1 MTSNTNTR
9 SITSARKPATGRE
22 RKASAPLAA
31 QAVLDAVPLACA
43 LFEEKSGELQMQ
55 NAAFAAEFPGLN
67 HGAARREFLQRFE
80 DPPELRSGGDEVEVL
95 HVESRRSYA
104 LRSTK
109 LVAAK
114 DRAELISAANISA
127 RNETLRR
134 HKTQAERLL
143 FTSRVMSVGEM
154 TTTLAH
160 ELNQPLAAIVNYLNV
175 ALRLI
180 GRDSPDL
187 SRSGEALL
195 LAREQAA
202 HASAVIARLREFVR
216 AREPKRSALA
226 VADLVATVMQLLK
239 LEAEKQRVRVI
250 TELPVSL
257 PPVFADRVM
266 LEQVLLNLVKN
277 AIEAMRD
284 SDPKQR
290 EIRIGAR
297 INLDDQIELRVS
309 DRGCGLSASEAEQLF
324 TPFYT
329 TKSEGLGIGLAI
341 CRSIVEY
348 HEGRLYF
355 EDNPRGGSVFVV
367 TLPQAREEQSA

>member
-1 MTSNTNTR
+1 MTSNANTR
-9 SITSARKPATGRE
+9 TVAPARKPAPRRE
-22 RKASAPLAA
+22 RTSHPAPPA
-31 QAVLDAVPLACA
+31 QALLDAVPLACA
-43 LFEEKSGELQMQ
+43 VFAEADGEMQMH
-55 NAAFAAEFPGLN
+55 NAAFAAEFPSLD
-67 HGAARREFLQRFE
+67 RRTTRGEFLRQFE
-80 DPPELRSGGDEVEVL
+80 DAPELQAGSEEVEAF
-95 HVESRRSYA
+95 HAESRRWYA
-104 LRSTK
+104 LRSVR
-109 LVAAK
+109 LAATEHA
-114 DRAELISAANISA
+114 AELLTAANVSA

-180 GRDSPDL
+180 GRESPDL
-187 SRSGEALL
+187 SRSGEALM

-226 VADLVATVMQLLK
+226 LGDLVATVMQLLK
-239 LEAEKQRVRVI
+239 LEAEKQRVRVA
-250 TELPVSL
+250 TELPASL

-284 SDPKQR
+284 SDPKHR
-290 EIRIGAR
+290 EVRIGAR
-297 INLDDQIELRVS
+297 INLDEQIELRVS
-309 DRGCGLSASEAEQLF
+309 DRGCGLSAAEAQQLF

-329 TKSEGLGIGLAI
+329 TKSDGLGIGLAI

-355 EDNPRGGSVFVV
+355 EDNPKGGSVFVV
-367 TLPQAREEQSA
+367 TLPQARAEAAA

>member
-1 MTSNTNTR
+1 MTSNANTQHVV
-9 SITSARKPATGRE
+9 SVRKPANRRE
-22 RKASAPLAA
+22 RAAPALPDA
-31 QAVLDAVPLACA
+31 QPVLDAVPLACA
-43 LFEEKSGELQMQ
+43 LFDTETGELRMH
-55 NAAFAAEFPGLN
+55 NAAFAAEFPGL
-67 HGAARREFLQRFE
+67 GRGVTRREFLQRFE
-80 DPPELRSGGDEVEVL
+80 DPPELRSGGEEVEVL
-95 HVESRRSYA
+95 HIESRRSYA
-104 LRSTK
+104 LRSTP
-109 LVAAK
+109 LAAK
-114 DRAELISAANISA
+114 RQRAELLSAANVSA

-154 TTTLAH
+154 TTMLAH

-180 GRDSPDL
+180 GRDAPDL

-216 AREPKRSALA
+216 AREPKRSALTLG
-226 VADLVATVMQLLK
+226 DLVATVMQLLK
-239 LEAEKQRVRVI
+239 LEAEKQRVRVV
-250 TELPVSL
+250 TELPASL

-297 INLDDQIELRVS
+297 INFDEQIEVRVS
-309 DRGCGLSASEAEQLF
+309 DRGCGLSAADAEQLF

-355 EDNPRGGSVFVV
+355 EDNPQGGSVFVV
-367 TLPQAREEQSA
+367 TLPQASEEQAA

>member
-1 MTSNTNTR
+1 VF
-9 SITSARKPATGRE
+9 A
-22 RKASAPLAA
+22 
-31 QAVLDAVPLACA
+31 DAD
-43 LFEEKSGELQMQ
+43 GELQMH
-55 NAAFAAEFPGLN
+55 NAAFAAEFPGLAS
-67 HGAARREFLQRFE
+67 HLTRTAFVQQFE
-80 DPPELRSGGDEVEVL
+80 DVSGL
-95 HVESRRSYA
+95 HAGGEEIEALHTESRRSYA
-104 LRSTK
+104 LRSTRF
-109 LVAAK
+109 AA
-114 DRAELISAANISA
+114 DCAAELLTATNVSA

-134 HKTQAERLL
+134 HKSQAERLL

-160 ELNQPLAAIVNYLNV
+160 ELNQPLAAIMNYLNV

-180 GRDSPDL
+180 RGQSPEL
-187 SRSGEALL
+187 ARSSEALL

-202 HASAVIARLREFVR
+202 HASAVITRLREFVR

-239 LEAEKQRVRVI
+239 LEAEKQRVRVV
-250 TELPVSL
+250 TELPASL
-257 PPVFADRVM
+257 PSVFADRVM

-290 EIRIGAR
+290 EIRIVGR
-297 INLDDQIELRVS
+297 INLDEQIELRVS
-309 DRGCGLSASEAEQLF
+309 DLGCGLSAAEAQQLF

-329 TKSEGLGIGLAI
+329 TKSDGLGVGLAI
-341 CRSIVEY
+341 CRSIIEY

-355 EDNPRGGSVFVV
+355 ENNPKGGSVFVV
-367 TLPQAREEQSA
+367 TLPQASAERIA

>member
-1 MTSNTNTR
+1 MTSNANTR
-9 SITSARKPATGRE
+9 TVTPARKPATRRE
-22 RKASAPLAA
+22 STSHSLPSA
-31 QAVLDAVPLACA
+31 QALLDAVPLPCA
-43 LFEEKSGELQMQ
+43 VFAETDGEPQMH
-55 NAAFAAEFPGLN
+55 NAAFAAEFPHLD
-67 HGAARREFLQRFE
+67 RRTTRSEFLRQFE
-80 DPPELRSGGDEVEVL
+80 DAPELQTGNEEVEAF
-95 HVESRRSYA
+95 HAESRRWYA
-104 LRSTK
+104 LRS
-109 LVAAK
+109 VRFAAA
-114 DRAELISAANISA
+114 DHAAELLTAANVSA

-180 GRDSPDL
+180 GRESPDL
-187 SRSGEALL
+187 SRSGEALM

-216 AREPKRSALA
+216 AREPKRSALTLS
-226 VADLVATVMQLLK
+226 DLVATVMQLLK
-239 LEAEKQRVRVI
+239 LEAEKQRVRVA
-250 TELPVSL
+250 TELPASL

-284 SDPKQR
+284 SDPKHR
-290 EIRIGAR
+290 EVRIGAR
-297 INLDDQIELRVS
+297 INLDEQIELRVS
-309 DRGCGLSASEAEQLF
+309 DRGCGLSAAEAQQLF

-329 TKSEGLGIGLAI
+329 TKSDGLGIGLAI

-355 EDNPRGGSVFVV
+355 EDNPKGGSVFVV
-367 TLPQAREEQSA
+367 TLPQARAEAAA